1 MGASWVVEEIED
13 LKRKNLYRFLRNL
26 GTPTDHTIIVDGK
39 RLVNLSSNNYLGLA
53 ASKEVVSLVEE
64 GMKRWG
70 FGSGASRL
78 IVGNFEIHREAEAK
92 LAEFKGKED
101 ALLFSSGYMANLS
114 LMTALTDDSTEIFSD
129 ELNHASIVDGC
140 RLSRAKVSIY
150 RHRDVN
156 HLEELLRKS
165 RAKRK
170 LVVTDG
176 VFSMDGDVAP
186 LRDIVSLK
194 ERYEF
199 LFIVDDA
206 HGTGVMGK
214 EGRGVVHREGVVEE
228 VDVIMGTLGKA
239 LGLFGAFVASS
250 RDIVELLI
258 NKARPFI
265 YTTALPPCIAYA
277 VVGVLDIVKRAE
289 DLRRSLME
297 KADFL
302 RKGIKDL
309 GFSTLSSET
318 QIVPLLVGDEK
329 RVMELS
335 SYLMDKGFF
344 AHGIRPPTVPP
355 GTSRIRVSVMANHRW
370 EDLKGFL
377 NALREAKGVLWRSS
391 ER

>member
-1 MGASWVVEEIED
+1 MGVDWVLEEIEG
-13 LKRKNLYRFLRNL
+13 LKRRKLYRFLRNL
-26 GTPTDHTIIVDGK
+26 STPTDHTVVINGK
-39 RLVNLSSNNYLGLA
+39 RVVNLSSNNYLGLA
-53 ASKEVVSLVEE
+53 ASREVISLVEE

-78 IVGNFEIHREAEAK
+78 IVGNFEVHREAEAK

-114 LMTALTDDSTEIFSD
+114 LITALSDGNTEIFSD

-150 RHRDVN
+150 KHRDVS
-156 HLEELLRKS
+156 HLEALLKRSK
-165 RAKRK
+165 AKRK

-186 LRDIVSLK
+186 LKDIAFLK
-194 ERYEF
+194 EKYGF

-206 HGTGVMGK
+206 HGTGVMGS

-228 VDVIMGTLGKA
+228 VDAIMGTLGKA

-258 NKARPFI
+258 NRARPFI

-277 VVGVLDIVKRAE
+277 VIGVLEIVKKAE

-297 KADFL
+297 RASFL
-302 RKGIKDL
+302 KKGIEDL

-318 QIVPLLVGDEK
+318 QIVPLLVGDEEK
-329 RVMELS
+329 VMKLS
-335 SYLMDKGFF
+335 SFLMDKGFF

-377 NALREAKGVLWRSS
+377 DALEEAREVLWRSLK
-391 ER
+391 R